1 MIPVRSLRPF
11 LQAARAFS
19 DRPKARANRRVK
31 GKQRA
36 SPRGAYSWG
45 QDESQNFWGLRPGV
59 VDRKFQE
66 DALVTKDALKWH
78 RKETQFSGEIEDSS
92 WAQRSNEG
100 SKHRWWDSWEA
111 EWDDGWDWEEKWQSR
126 RLDGT
131 PAGSE
136 VIVGKEEPRR
146 PKGPMW
152 LQEGVYQPVPTLN
165 HSQLAEAI
173 VDARNKRVDELHWQA
188 LCRRAELV
196 AMSMT
201 PAELLAVS
209 RCVAERQSGQ
219 LRLLWKIATFMV
231 ERIGSYT
238 TTDLVCLAHVY
249 SSLDAVHH
257 GMLNVVALILA
268 SPEDERMMDA
278 TLAVDA
284 LKSFARAQYPLPLLI
299 GEVRRILLCENSS
312 ELKPS
317 MALSA
322 LDSFSR
328 LKGLDGELL
337 STLLPTVL
345 GPVSSAEGLAQIC
358 AAASWAYKEPRKAAE
373 ASQTVNLTK
382 ELEKTAWMS
391 LSQAHREILNTLV
404 KRLEYSKLQ
413 QLQVLRQKGQTSF
426 QAWKMRGS
434 AALTASLP
442 LCVVPTLDHEM
453 ASVKGDLLLA
463 AAHLLVD
470 AGTSEQDTD
479 TRAKYSKLA
488 GEILIAAAGTSTKL
502 ALWPSAEQVQWLT
515 IAVQIAEVSPPPQET
530 LTTLTPLIPLML
542 RSISAL
548 EASKLTMISAEVA
561 DVLPRILKSYGKVT
575 ISDVSVTVN
584 LLCNAVRPELYRL
597 RLQETYR
604 VLHGSLTIQASVA
617 ESIESTAVA
626 DLLKTVLQSLPTKL
640 KSESVFHQN
649 SRPSGADLAAWCSL
663 LANFELIS
671 PANVPEEVW
680 KLLSLESQNA
690 LVASGLGEISGEVS
704 GAAVAK
710 QMLDA
715 FLQVK
720 DHYHWKITDDTT
732 PLGIIALAVQTQWK
746 RAIARDGELEDPMHE
761 PAPIPTEDATSLKH
775 LFENSGIE
783 LPTEVRI

>member
-1 MIPVRSLRPF
+1 M
-11 LQAARAFS
+11 
-19 DRPKARANRRVK
+19 
-31 GKQRA
+31 
-36 SPRGAYSWG
+36 
-45 QDESQNFWGLRPGV
+45 
-59 VDRKFQE
+59 
-66 DALVTKDALKWH
+66 
-78 RKETQFSGEIEDSS
+78 
-92 WAQRSNEG
+92 
-100 SKHRWWDSWEA
+100 
-111 EWDDGWDWEEKWQSR
+111 
-126 RLDGT
+126 
-131 PAGSE
+131 
-136 VIVGKEEPRR
+136 
-146 PKGPMW
+146 
-152 LQEGVYQPVPTLN
+152 
-165 HSQLAEAI
+165 
-173 VDARNKRVDELHWQA
+173 
-188 LCRRAELV
+188 
-196 AMSMT
+196 
-201 PAELLAVS
+201 
-209 RCVAERQSGQ
+209 
-219 LRLLWKIATFMV
+219 
-231 ERIGSYT
+231 
-238 TTDLVCLAHVY
+238 
-249 SSLDAVHH
+249 
-257 GMLNVVALILA
+257 
-268 SPEDERMMDA
+268 
-278 TLAVDA
+278 
-284 LKSFARAQYPLPLLI
+284 
-299 GEVRRILLCENSS
+299 
-312 ELKPS
+312 
-317 MALSA
+317 
-322 LDSFSR
+322 
-328 LKGLDGELL
+328 
-337 STLLPTVL
+337 
-345 GPVSSAEGLAQIC
+345 
-358 AAASWAYKEPRKAAE
+358 
-373 ASQTVNLTK
+373 
-382 ELEKTAWMS
+382 
-391 LSQAHREILNTLV
+391 
-404 KRLEYSKLQ
+404 
-413 QLQVLRQKGQTSF
+413 
-426 QAWKMRGS
+426 
-434 AALTASLP
+434 
-442 LCVVPTLDHEM
+442 
-453 ASVKGDLLLA
+453 KGDLLLA

-617 ESIESTAVA
+617 ESIEPTAAA

-663 LANFELIS
+663 LANSELIS

-746 RAIARDGELEDPMHE
+746 RALARDGELEDPMHE